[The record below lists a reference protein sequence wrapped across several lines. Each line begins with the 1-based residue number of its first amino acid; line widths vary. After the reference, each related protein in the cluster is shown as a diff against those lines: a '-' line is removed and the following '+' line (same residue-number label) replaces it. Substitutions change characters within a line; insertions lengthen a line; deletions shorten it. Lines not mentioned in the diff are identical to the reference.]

1 MMIKLKRNDKIGL
14 VFFLAFIISMSLVWL
29 FEERFDQEQWRSN
42 PGKRYKMAK
51 NIIEQD
57 LLDNKSKEE
66 VIQILGEPVTAEF
79 SDNNILIYQLGT
91 PPSFFDEEP
100 QELII
105 VLKDSKVIHVSVNQ
119 EE

>member
-79 SDNNILIYQLGT
+79 SDNNILISL
-91 PPSFFDEEP
+91 FFISEEKNFTWCFN
-100 QELII
+100 LII
-105 VLKDSKVIHVSVNQ
+105 SSFISNFSI
-119 EE
+119 